1 MEFNDLI
8 NINLTQESG
17 QTSQAPWKFDEN
29 KRTYNNV
36 ILINNIPVLLK
47 ISQENINSFS
57 LNYEIPEVM
66 NDFIIDKKDFESK
79 IYSEVRRIFD
89 LDYDINSFYK
99 YLKNDEKLAPAV
111 DFCKG
116 LRLFEAIDPFEA
128 IISSISSSNNSIA
141 RWTNSINDIKRIWGD
156 EFSFPS
162 GTYYKFPPSEVLM
175 SAYETKEEEYESD
188 DKQRKL
194 ESYTNNLKSCG
205 LGYRVKYVKEASE
218 IFSLE
223 ADFNEFFNMT
233 YDEAFDEIIKIK
245 GVGPKVADCI
255 LLYGFNFKEA
265 FPTDVWIKRIMS
277 YLYFDNEDVSV
288 KKIRDFGMDKFGDYA
303 GYVQLYLF
311 HYARKSGLMNILK
324 K

>member
-8 NINLTQESG
+8 NIKLTQESG
-17 QTSQAPWKFDEN
+17 QTSQASWKFDEN
-29 KRTYNNV
+29 TSSYNNV
-36 ILINNIPVLLK
+36 ILIDNIPVLLK
-47 ISQENINSFS
+47 VSQDNINSFS
-57 LNYEIPEVM
+57 LDYEIPGV
-66 NDFIIDKKDFESK
+66 IDDSMLNKYFESK
-79 IYSEVRRIFD
+79 ITSEVRRIFD
-89 LDYDINSFYK
+89 LDYDINKFYK
-99 YLKNDEKLAPAV
+99 YLENDEKLAPSV

-116 LRLFEAIDPFEA
+116 LRLFEAVDPFEA
-128 IISSISSSNNSIA
+128 IIASISSSNNSIA
-141 RWTNSINDIKRIWGD
+141 RWTNTIKDIKRIWGD
-156 EFSFPS
+156 EFRFPS

-175 SAYETKEEEYESD
+175 SAYETKEEESEAD
-188 DKQRKL
+188 DEQRKL

-218 IFSLE
+218 LFSLE
-223 ADFNEFFNMT
+223 ADFNEFFKMS

-277 YLYFDNEDVSV
+277 YLYFNNEDVSV
-288 KKIRDFGMDKFGDYA
+288 KRIREFGMDKFGDYA

-311 HYARKSGLMNILK
+311 HYARKSGLMYKLK